1 MKRKSL
7 LFTLLL
13 ALFMPWVANAQETV
27 TIGDLENAGNDSYL
41 PMNSLYEYSY
51 TQQIY
56 TAEEIG
62 MTGTINSITV
72 WLYGN
77 ANLYEM
83 PFDIYMLEVDKTEFT
98 DISDWV
104 SVTASDIVYSGS
116 VTVHNTDAEAYT
128 FELST
133 PFVYTGEGN
142 LVIAFDN
149 NCGQWKSGL
158 NGKVFTATDGV
169 LRSLY
174 IRRDSNN
181 IDPLN
186 MDGVSSSSNSA
197 TRAMRN
203 VIELAITPAST
214 GCDYMPTAIAVSDI
228 TAYGATVT
236 WEGEGD
242 TWNLRYKAPAD
253 DDYTMIEGLTSQTY
267 TFEGILASNTTYSV
281 GVQADCGDAT
291 STFKSTTFT
300 TANACAAPT
309 NLQITNV
316 TESSATLTWTPGY
329 QETSWT
335 VKYKKSTDSEYTTE
349 TVNGTPTLTLHD
361 LDGLT
366 TYNVQVYNCENYVSA
381 NFTTATGIPLNEA
394 FNATSIPTG
403 WSMYTGLLSSVMGG
417 TALTPST
424 YGWSFGTSN
433 NVFDSHARVN
443 IYGNYQRWLVLP
455 TLVMEDNVQITFDM
469 ALTVYSSSSSASPT
483 PGNQADDKF
492 IVLIQTENGWE
503 ILREWNNSGSEYVYD
518 EITNAATGQHVAIDL
533 SSYAGQSIAI
543 AFYGESTENGGDNNL
558 HIDNVSIDYIP
569 ACAKPTGLAASDVTA
584 HEATITWT
592 SDAAAWQV
600 QLDDEDPIDVEEATY
615 TFENL
620 DPETA
625 YTAKVRANC
634 DGTYSEWTTAVSFTT
649 TIACPAPTNLEV
661 TPNALTATFTWQ
673 SNAGE
678 WEVAYA
684 TEANADPA
692 EFIAGTVNEATYTV
706 NDLELGDYYFWV
718 RANCGEVDGDS
729 QWAGPVSVHIGYCVP
744 NPSSHDGSG
753 ITGVSFGM
761 GDYVVENGG
770 EGVSIPATSPFYGD
784 YTDMIGAVQAGVE
797 STISITT
804 ATGSYPYTFVIWVDF
819 DNSLS
824 FEDSEIVYIGKASSG
839 AGTLEA
845 SIVVPADQAVGDYR
859 MRIYGADSYF
869 NSFYN
874 NGNTNWDANH
884 DPCVSGSY
892 RHANDYTLRVLEAPS
907 CLIPTDLVINYT
919 GGDEATISWTS
930 DAEAWNMRVN
940 GVDVEGTITNPYTL
954 TGLELATVYSVEV
967 QANCGDNGTS
977 EWTNP
982 VSFTTDLCMPEEMC
996 AISYSFTDQYDDSWN
1011 EAYMNIVDATTG
1023 KVLHEL
1029 TMPNVTGPYEGSFNV
1044 CDGRDIQFVWV
1055 SGSYPGEC
1063 GYTFT
1068 HNGETILEKGTGE
1081 TAPSAGVVL
1090 TYNVDCGFETLTK
1103 TIKGYNDPENPG
1115 GYYLIALPFD
1125 GGEEG
1130 VRPTTVDGMITD
1142 AFDLYYFDESQEE
1155 EWINYDPNM
1164 FNLVSGKGYLY
1175 ASQDNTT
1182 LTFIGRPIEGNE
1194 GTCEVKLHYTEDA
1207 QWAGWNLVGNPFAV
1221 TATILD
1227 DYEFY
1232 TLDADGNKLVASSSN
1247 TVEAMEGI
1255 FVLAEQEQQ
1264 PLTFAID
1271 QEPAKSPT
1279 VALNLSNETGLVDRA
1294 IVRFGE
1300 SHQLPKFTLRQ
1311 NETKMYI
1318 SKDNEDYAVVR
1329 SNKAG
1334 ELPVN
1339 FEPAQ
1344 NGTFTISVNIENL
1357 NVKYLHLIDRATG
1370 MDTDLLQTPIYKF
1383 DARTNDDPK
1392 RFVLVYKTIP
1402 GFNIFSALSTKG
1414 GNTDDFSFFSN
1425 GNWVINNDGDAIL
1438 QVVDING
1445 QILSSEQI
1453 NGSVSKS
1460 IEAAPGI
1467 YMLRL
1472 INGENVKVQK
1482 IVVQ

>member
-1 MKRKSL
+1 M
-7 LFTLLL
+7 
-13 ALFMPWVANAQETV
+13 AQETV

-83 PFDIYMLEVDKTEFT
+83 PFDIYMLEVDKAEFT

-104 SVTASDIVYSGS
+104 SVTAGDIVYSGS
-116 VTVHNTDAEAYT
+116 VTVHNTTAEAYT

-158 NGKVFTATDGV
+158 NGMVFTAADGV
-169 LRSLY
+169 MRSLY

-186 MDGVSSSSNSA
+186 MDGVSTSSNSA

-214 GCDYMPTAIAVSDI
+214 DCDYMPTAIAVSDI

-309 NLQITNV
+309 NLQITDI

-329 QETSWT
+329 QETTWT
-335 VKYKKSTDSEYTTE
+335 VKYKKSTDAWENANVE
-349 TVNGTPTLTLHD
+349 TVNGTPTLTLSN
-361 LDGLT
+361 LNGIT
-366 TYNVQVYNCENYVSA
+366 TYNVQVYNCENYVSG
-381 NFTTATGIPLNEA
+381 NFTTAASIPLTEA
-394 FNATSIPTG
+394 FATTSAPTG
-403 WSMYTGLLSSVMGG
+403 WTRYNTLLTDDVLNGT
-417 TALTPST
+417 TALTS
-424 YGWSFGTSN
+424 YSGGWNFGTGN
-433 NVFDSHARVN
+433 GVFDNHAKVN
-443 IYGNYQRWLVLP
+443 IYGSSCKYWLVTP
-455 TLVMEDNVQITFDM
+455 TLPMEDNVQLTFDL
-469 ALTVYSSSSSASPT
+469 ALTKYSGDLQPIT
-483 PGNQADDKF
+483 NTLGEDDRF
-492 IVLIQTENGWE
+492 VVLITTDGGSTWS
-503 ILREWNNSGSEYVYD
+503 ILREWNNTGSEYVYND
-518 EITNAATGQHVAIDL
+518 IVCSATGQAVAIDL
-533 SSYAGQSIAI
+533 SDYAGQSIAV
-543 AFYGESTENGGDNNL
+543 AFYGESTVSESGSDNNL

-569 ACAKPTGLAASDVTA
+569 ACAKPTGLAVTQNSVTA

-600 QLDDEDPIDVEEATY
+600 QLNDEDPIDVEETTY

-620 DPETA
+620 DPETT

-634 DGTYSEWTTAVSFTT
+634 DGIYSEWTTAVSFTT
-649 TIACPAPTNLEV
+649 TIACPAPTALAV
-661 TPNALTATFTWQ
+661 TPDAHTATFTWE
-673 SNAGE
+673 SGAGE

-684 TEANADPA
+684 TDATADPA
-692 EFIAGTVNEATYTV
+692 EFIVGTVNEATYTV

-729 QWAGPVSVHIGYCVP
+729 QWAGPTSVHIGYCVP
-744 NPSSHDGSG
+744 NPTSHDGSG

-761 GDYVVENGG
+761 GEYVVENGG
-770 EGVSIPATSPFYGD
+770 EGSSIPATSPYYGD

-797 STISITT
+797 STIAITT
-804 ATGSYPYTFVIWVDF
+804 STGNYPYTFVIWVDF

-884 DPCVSGSY
+884 DPCASGSY

-907 CLIPTDLVINYT
+907 CLMPTDLVINYT
-919 GGDEATISWTS
+919 GGAEATISWTS

-940 GVDVEGTITNPYTL
+940 GVDVNGVITNPYTL
-954 TGLELATVYSVEV
+954 SGLELATTYSVEV
-967 QANCGDNGTS
+967 QANCGEDGTS
-977 EWTNP
+977 EWSNP
-982 VSFTTDLCMPEEMC
+982 VSFTTDLCIPEYMC
-996 AISYSFTDQYDDSWN
+996 AINYSFTDQYDDSWN
-1011 EAYMNIVDATTG
+1011 QAYMNIVDATTQE
-1023 KVLHEL
+1023 VLYEL
-1029 TMPNVTGPYEGSFNV
+1029 TMPSGTGPYEGSFNV
-1044 CDGRDIQFVWV
+1044 CDGREIQFVWV
-1055 SGSYPGEC
+1055 SGSYPNEC

-1068 HNGETILEKGTGE
+1068 HNGETILEKATAS
-1081 TAPSAGVVL
+1081 TAPAAGVVL
-1090 TYNVDCGFETLTK
+1090 TYNVDCGFITLTK
-1103 TIKGYNDPENPG
+1103 NILGYGDPDTNPG
-1115 GYYLIALPFD
+1115 GYYLIALPID

-1142 AFDLYYFDESQEE
+1142 AFDLYYFDEGQEN

-1175 ASQDNTT
+1175 ASQDDTE
-1182 LTFIGRPIEGNE
+1182 LTFVGRPIEGNE
-1194 GTCEVKLHYTEDA
+1194 GTYEVKLHYTEDA
-1207 QWAGWNLVGNPFAV
+1207 DWAGWNLVGNPFAV
-1221 TATILD
+1221 TATIID

-1232 TLDADGNKLVASSSN
+1232 TLNSAGDKLIPSSSH

-1255 FVLAEQEQQ
+1255 FVKAEQDQQ
-1264 PLTFAID
+1264 PLTFAIA
-1271 QEPAKSPT
+1271 QEPDKSPT
-1279 VALNLSNETGLVDRA
+1279 VALNLSDETGLIDRA

-1300 SHQLPKFTLRQ
+1300 SRQLPKFML
-1311 NETKMYI
+1311 NNNDTKMYI

-1329 SNKAG
+1329 SNQSG
-1334 ELPVN
+1334 RVPVN

-1344 NGTFTISVNIENL
+1344 DGIYTISVNTEN
-1357 NVKYLHLIDRATG
+1357 VHVRYLHLVDREAG
-1370 MDTDLLQTPIYKF
+1370 IDTDLLRTPDY
-1383 DARTNDDPK
+1383 
-1392 RFVLVYKTIP
+1392 RFEAKVNEKPNRFELVFKT
-1402 GFNIFSALSTKG
+1402 G
-1414 GNTDDFSFFSN
+1414 GSDLFKEKQLVAGRGYSDDFCFCNN
-1425 GNWVINNDGDAIL
+1425 GNWIINNEGEAVL
-1438 QVVDING
+1438 QVIDVNG
-1445 QILSSEQI
+1445 RILSNEEISGSCIKHI
-1453 NGSVSKS
+1453 NVV
-1460 IEAAPGI
+1460 PGI

-1472 INGENVKVQK
+1472 INGNDVKVQK
-1482 IVVQ
+1482 VVVR